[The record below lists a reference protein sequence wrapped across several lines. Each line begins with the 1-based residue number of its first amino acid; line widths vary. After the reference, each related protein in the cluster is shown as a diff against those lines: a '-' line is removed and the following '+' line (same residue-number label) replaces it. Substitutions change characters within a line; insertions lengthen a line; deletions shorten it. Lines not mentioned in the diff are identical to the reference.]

1 VRDLRVLLGRQRPQ
15 GLELLATAS
24 RAGARAA
31 LLAVAASG
39 VSRTVLADWN
49 EIEMKRAQEGT
60 TLSFRADAIASFY
73 SSNDSWFGASESF
86 LGENTDHWA
95 DLGFDAALSFEKKLG
110 DGILFSELSG
120 VYTST
125 SGDDAAGSTIGLTD
139 TSALTLEQAHVGWKA
154 ANLFEGMENDTLSI
168 TVGRQSYN
176 IGSGLLINDGGADG
190 GERGGW
196 YLGLRTAF
204 SESLVASLDSDRWL
218 VEAFTLKNR
227 PREGGTQ
234 GEAFGANAAYE
245 LGEETRVGG
254 TFMRVD
260 SNVPGDAKLDVFSA
274 RAEWRG
280 LEKPGAGA
288 LGLAGEYVDQ
298 SSSQV
303 AATGYYVEIR
313 SLLNSSDVPVLSY
326 RYAHFD
332 GDDPATAKDERFRE
346 IAYGFTD
353 WGAWYQGEITGQY
366 ALGNGN
372 LVSHRLRYSGEE
384 EATLDLL
391 YYKFRLDEPASA
403 GASKDWGDE
412 FDVVLEWEAGEH
424 FPVTGVIGVLFPGD
438 AAKELS
444 GGSDNWIHVMAH
456 VKYSF

>member
-1 VRDLRVLLGRQRPQ
+1 MQR
-15 GLELLATAS
+15 
-24 RAGARAA
+24 AR
-31 LLAVAASG
+31 
-39 VSRTVLADWN
+39 
-49 EIEMKRAQEGT
+49 EGT
-60 TLSFRADAIASFY
+60 TLAFRADAIAAFY

-86 LGENTDHWA
+86 LGANTDHWA
-95 DLGFDAALSFEKKLG
+95 DLGLDAGLSFEKKLV
-110 DGILFSELSG
+110 DGTLFSELSG

-125 SGDDAAGSTIGLTD
+125 SGDDASGSTIGLTD
-139 TSALTLEQAHVGWKA
+139 KSAITLEQAHVGWKA
-154 ANLFEGMENDTLSI
+154 ANLFEDMENDTLSI

-190 GERGGW
+190 AERGGW

-218 VEAFTLKNR
+218 VEGLRLRNR
-227 PREGGTQ
+227 PRQGGTQ
-234 GEAFGANAAYE
+234 GEAYGANTEYK
-245 LGEETRVGG
+245 LGDATRFGG
-254 TFMRVD
+254 TFMQVD
-260 SNVPGDAKLDVFSA
+260 SNVPGEAKLDVFSA
-274 RAEWRG
+274 RAEWKG
-280 LEKPGAGA
+280 LEKPGSGA

-298 SSSQV
+298 SSSQI
-303 AATGYYVEIR
+303 AATGYYIEIR
-313 SLLNSSDVPVLSY
+313 SLLNSTAVPALSY

-372 LVSHRLRYSGEE
+372 LVSHQLRFTGESD
-384 EATLDLL
+384 ATLHLL
-391 YYKFRLDEPASA
+391 YYRFRLDEPASS

-412 FDVVLEWEAGEH
+412 VDAVLEWEIGEH
-424 FPVTGVIGVLFPGD
+424 FALTGVIGVLFPGD
-438 AAKELS
+438 AATQLS
-444 GGSDNWIHVMAH
+444 GGSDNWIHAMAH